1 MAEISNFVGID
12 IAKERIDIYSLTT
25 PSHKQIPNTA
35 REIRKF
41 FLRFKSSQTVVIL
54 ENTGG
59 YENVCLNT
67 LLDLNFKIHRTNNN
81 QVKGYIGYIGVK
93 AKTDKID
100 AHILAAYGEARYNLA
115 KSGKIVPGKKK
126 PETFELFERTPNVQ
140 EKIRALAVY
149 LSALKS
155 ERAKEKT
162 RLQSPG
168 CNIISDSIQRTISLM
183 DENIKNIEKQI
194 DEFMNSDKDL
204 KKKINLLCQYKG
216 VGKIIA
222 IQLLTAM
229 PELGTLDRR
238 AAAALAGV
246 TPYSKQSGKKKGYT
260 SIKIGGRPF
269 VKKTLFMASLSAI
282 RFNKEISFFFNR
294 IVAAKKR
301 GGKMIALVACMRKM
315 IIHLNAI
322 LRDGFVKK
330 NMEQNMQPVKS

>member
-12 IAKERIDIYSLTT
+12 VAKEKIDIYSL
-25 PSHKQIPNTA
+25 PASSHKQIPNTA

-41 FLRFKSSQTVVIL
+41 FKRFIPSETLVIL

-59 YENVCLNT
+59 YENVCLTT
-67 LLDLNFKIHRTNNN
+67 LLDLGFQIHRTHNNN
-81 QVKGYIGYIGVK
+81 VRKYAESNGIK
-93 AKTDKID
+93 AKTDRID
-100 AHILAAYGEARYNLA
+100 AKVLAEYGEE
-115 KSGKIVPGKKK
+115 KHKKLQ
-126 PETFELFERTPNVQ
+126 LFEKSSETQ
-140 EKIRALAVY
+140 EKIRALAIY
-149 LSALKS
+149 LSALKA
-155 ERAKEKT
+155 ERGKEKT

-168 CNIISDSIQRTISLM
+168 CKIISDSIQETISLM
-183 DENIKNIEKQI
+183 DDNIKKIEKQI
-194 DEFMNSDKDL
+194 DELINSDKEL
-204 KKKINLLCQYKG
+204 KKKINLLCEYKG
-216 VGKIIA
+216 VGKIVA
-222 IQLLTAM
+222 IQLLATM

-246 TPYSKQSGKKKGYT
+246 TPYSKQSGKKRGYT
-260 SIKIGGRPF
+260 STKIGGRQF

-330 NMEQNMQPVKS
+330 NTEQNMQII